1 MDTQFVN
8 SEATSMN
15 GGASSDQERTVVS
28 NACCSDDTSITER
41 VTAPNREEKTVMS
54 NEIKVNVSQT
64 DAAAGG
70 QKRRP
75 GRVVA
80 GAIGGVLLCS
90 AAAYYAAN
98 AAGYTPRTG
107 ASSVAPEDNVADDV
121 AEEAKTNN
129 ADLSQTQLSD
139 TETEGAKV
147 EGDALADV
155 DVQADVNADALVDDA
170 QFEGDDALDGPD
182 SADIQGD
189 DVVHDM
195 SDDDIM
201 DTAVDFAEGV
211 NDEMSFSQ
219 AFAAARAEVGAG
231 GAFEWRGQIYG
242 TYYADEWESM
252 SDDEKD
258 AFGSKFDFGGADSNY
273 EAEATND
280 DDVFAVEDN
289 EADVVADDDEI
300 EIIVDDE
307 LDDDYGD
314 EVEFLGVVNDD
325 GVLDISFGMEDES
338 VVFIDI
344 VPDDEIVDF
353 EDNSFDAGNDLMAS
367 TDDYD
372 NDVDVD
378 ADGDFFA

>member
-15 GGASSDQERTVVS
+15 GGASSDQERTVVNTTS
-28 NACCSDDTSITER
+28 FSDDTSITER
-41 VTAPNREEKTVMS
+41 VAMLNSEEQTVVS
-54 NEIKVNVSQT
+54 SEIKVNVSQD
-64 DAAAGG
+64 DAAVAGKKSSG
-70 QKRRP
+70 V

-80 GAIGGVLLCS
+80 GAIGGVLLGS
-90 AAAYYAAN
+90 AALYYKAHAADN
-98 AAGYTPRTG
+98 TPRPDSATLP
-107 ASSVAPEDNVADDV
+107 ADDDVADVV
-121 AEEAKTNN
+121 AEEAKSNS
-129 ADLSQTQLSD
+129 ADLLDVQLGDDEVKNANVDVEVNVQAEEHIDELSD
-139 TETEGAKV
+139 N
-147 EGDALADV
+147 DALE
-155 DVQADVNADALVDDA
+155 NSGEADAFVDDTA
-170 QFEGDDALDGPD
+170 NDESTNDTMDA
-182 SADIQGD
+182 
-189 DVVHDM
+189 
-195 SDDDIM
+195 
-201 DTAVDFAEGV
+201 AVNFAEGV

-289 EADVVADDDEI
+289 ETDVVADDDEI

-367 TDDYD
+367 ADDYD

>member
-8 SEATSMN
+8 SDATSMS
-15 GGASSDQERTVVS
+15 GGASSDQDRTVLNTAS
-28 NACCSDDTSITER
+28 CTDDTSVTER
-41 VTAPNREEKTVMS
+41 IAMPNREEQTVVS
-54 NEIKVNVSQT
+54 SEIKVNVSQD
-64 DAAAGG
+64 DAAVAGEKSSG
-70 QKRRP
+70 V

-80 GAIGGVLLCS
+80 GAIGGVLLGS
-90 AAAYYAAN
+90 AALYYKAHAADN
-98 AAGYTPRTG
+98 TPHPGSATLP
-107 ASSVAPEDNVADDV
+107 ADDDVADVV
-121 AEEAKTNN
+121 AEEAKSNS
-129 ADLSQTQLSD
+129 ADLSDAQLGDDEVKNANVDVGVNVLTEGHVDELSD
-139 TETEGAKV
+139 N
-147 EGDALADV
+147 DALESSGE
-155 DVQADVNADALVDDA
+155 ADALVDDTA
-170 QFEGDDALDGPD
+170 NDESTNDTMDA
-182 SADIQGD
+182 
-189 DVVHDM
+189 
-195 SDDDIM
+195 
-201 DTAVDFAEGV
+201 AVNFAEGV

-273 EAEATND
+273 EAEASND
-280 DDVFAVEDN
+280 GDVE
-289 EADVVADDDEI
+289 VVADDDEI

-344 VPDDEIVDF
+344 VPDDEIADF
-353 EDNSFDAGNDLMAS
+353 EDNSFDAGGDLMAS
-367 TDDYD
+367 ADDYD

-378 ADGDFFA
+378 SDGGFFA

>member
-8 SEATSMN
+8 SEATSMS
-15 GGASSDQERTVVS
+15 GGASSDQDRTIVNTAS
-28 NACCSDDTSITER
+28 CTDDTSITER
-41 VTAPNREEKTVMS
+41 VATPNREEQTVVS
-54 NEIKVNVSQT
+54 SEIRVNVSQD
-64 DAAAGG
+64 DAAVAGEKSSG
-70 QKRRP
+70 V

-80 GAIGGVLLCS
+80 GAIGGVLLGS
-90 AAAYYAAN
+90 AALYYKAHAADN
-98 AAGYTPRTG
+98 TPHPGSATLP
-107 ASSVAPEDNVADDV
+107 ADDDV
-121 AEEAKTNN
+121 ADVVAEEVKSNS
-129 ADLSQTQLSD
+129 ADLSDAQL
-139 TETEGAKV
+139 
-147 EGDALADV
+147 GDDEVKNANVDV
-155 DVQADVNADALVDDA
+155 DVNVLTEGHADELVDNVDELSDNDALESSGEADAFVDDTA
-170 QFEGDDALDGPD
+170 NDE
-182 SADIQGD
+182 STN
-189 DVVHDM
+189 
-195 SDDDIM
+195 
-201 DTAVDFAEGV
+201 DTMGATVNFAEGV

-219 AFAAARAEVGAG
+219 AFAAARADVGAG

-367 TDDYD
+367 ADDYD

-378 ADGDFFA
+378 VDGDFFA